1 LFQHKKSVFLQ
12 LLTHA
17 QSPELNQNYIKTI
30 TKVLYDLVSS
40 LGDLPAIMAILMG
53 VVEQPLGISSDN
65 SQLNFQV
72 LGASSVTLTIFWKQ
86 VRKGGAQ

>member
-1 LFQHKKSVFLQ
+1 MLKIGARFLLCFSIKKSVFLQ

-40 LGDLPAIMAILMG
+40 
-53 VVEQPLGISSDN
+53 VSSISDSTPN
-65 SQLNFQV
+65 SEDRYSEFPFFAREELINIV
-72 LGASSVTLTIFWKQ
+72 KELSL
-86 VRKGGAQ
+86 R

>member
-1 LFQHKKSVFLQ
+1 LQ

-40 LGDLPAIMAILMG
+40 PTKKEKGTTWSSPKPQEKGQVFFL
-53 VVEQPLGISSDN
+53 EQREKEKY
-65 SQLNFQV
+65 Q
-72 LGASSVTLTIFWKQ
+72 KQ
-86 VRKGGAQ
+86 RKKKLFRKEGSTSIN